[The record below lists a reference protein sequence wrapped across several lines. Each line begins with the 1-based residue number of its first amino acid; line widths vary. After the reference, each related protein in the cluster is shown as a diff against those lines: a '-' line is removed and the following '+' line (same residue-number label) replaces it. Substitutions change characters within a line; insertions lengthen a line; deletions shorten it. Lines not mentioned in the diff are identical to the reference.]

1 MARMMHGKISKLI
14 LCIFVFLLMFG
25 IKTAEARE
33 WTDEEKIWGTVAGTM
48 LLGDWT
54 TTRYGSRHWHE
65 GYYEKN
71 LILGKQPHTDR
82 VDLYFLMVIPAAYLA
97 ADYFSDYRKMILI
110 TLSATE
116 LVMIGNNLSIGLK
129 LKF

>member
-1 MARMMHGKISKLI
+1 M
-14 LCIFVFLLMFG
+14 
-25 IKTAEARE
+25 KTVEARA
-33 WTDEEKIWGTVAGTM
+33 WTDEEKIWGTVAGSM
-48 LLGDWT
+48 MLGDWT

-71 LILGKQPHTDR
+71 VILGKQPHTDK
-82 VDLYFLMVIPAAYLA
+82 VDLYFLVAIPAAYLA
-97 ADYFSDYRKMILI
+97 ADYFSDYRKIILMS
-110 TLSATE
+110 LSATE

>member
-1 MARMMHGKISKLI
+1 MAKMMHGKISKLI

-82 VDLYFLMVIPAAYLA
+82 VDLYFLLVIPAVWLA
-97 ADYFSDYRKMILI
+97 ADYFSDYRKIILMS
-110 TLSATE
+110 LSATE
-116 LVMIGNNLSIGLK
+116 LAMINNNLSIGLK

>member
-1 MARMMHGKISKLI
+1 MVIKSI
-14 LCIFVFLLMFG
+14 LSTIVFLLMV
-25 IKTAEARE
+25 ITTSVEARE
-33 WTDEEKIWGTVAGTM
+33 WTNEEKIWGTVAGSM

-71 LILGKQPHTDR
+71 VILGKHPHTDK
-82 VDLYFLMVIPAAYLA
+82 VDLYFLVVIPAAYLA
-97 ADYFSDYRKMILI
+97 ADYFSDYRKIILMS
-110 TLSATE
+110 LSATE
-116 LVMIGNNLSIGLK
+116 LVMVGNNLSIGLK

>member
-1 MARMMHGKISKLI
+1 
-14 LCIFVFLLMFG
+14 MFG

-33 WTDEEKIWGTVAGTM
+33 WTEEEKIWGTVAGTM

-54 TTRYGSRHWHE
+54 TTRYGSRHWQE

-71 LILGKQPHTDR
+71 LILGKQPHTDK

-97 ADYFSDYRKMILI
+97 ADYFSDYRKMILM

-116 LVMIGNNLSIGLK
+116 LVMINNNLSIGLK

>member
-1 MARMMHGKISKLI
+1 MMHGKISKLI

>member
-1 MARMMHGKISKLI
+1 MHGKISKLI

-71 LILGKQPHTDR
+71 FILGKHPHTDK
-82 VDLYFLMVIPAAYLA
+82 VDLYFLFVIPALYLT
-97 ADYFSDYRKMILI
+97 ADYFSDYRKIILMS
-110 TLSATE
+110 LSATE
-116 LVMIGNNLSIGLK
+116 LIMINNNLSIGLK